1 MPASHNLTS
10 LHELLVN
17 LKGQSL
23 KMANIVWLQAG
34 RLHRLRKSRLLL
46 QNESSSY
53 SLKQPRA
60 HLTGEHLSHRPTKV
74 LIRHE
79 QVEIRLVIV
88 SVLHATAKEVR
99 E

>member
-1 MPASHNLTS
+1 
-10 LHELLVN
+10 
-17 LKGQSL
+17 
-23 KMANIVWLQAG
+23 
-34 RLHRLRKSRLLL
+34 
-46 QNESSSY
+46 
-53 SLKQPRA
+53 
-60 HLTGEHLSHRPTKV
+60 